1 MRPSRCNWGPL
12 ELEIAEWAIFCTR
25 KKGGAIRKRKG
36 GYHGVQGHQ
45 VFCGH
50 GHRTAR
56 RRSLELRVGSRCTI
70 ERCGPHARY
79 LAGTPTRSRTQPDSE
94 RGSARTRS
102 HSGFAS
108 VLEGTVRSQLNGGDV
123 IEYSAGQSGVES
135 SGTVHT
141 RTEHPSQ
148 TMPARHL
155 AVFIAPTGAQL
166 TTVDKERCQELDPI
180 HC

>member
-1 MRPSRCNWGPL
+1 MEC
-12 ELEIAEWAIFCTR
+12 
-25 KKGGAIRKRKG
+25 KAIRSSADTATVLLVVG
-36 GYHGVQGHQ
+36 LLSCGSVAGAPSSGVDHPPVTSQELPHDPG
-45 VFCGH
+45 
-50 GHRTAR
+50 
-56 RRSLELRVGSRCTI
+56 RSLTASVVALAPGATAASHR
-70 ERCGPHARY
+70 HA
-79 LAGTPTRSRTQPDSE
+79 GIV
-94 RGSARTRS
+94 
-102 HSGFAS
+102 FAY

-123 IEYSAGQSGVES
+123 IEYSAGQRGVES
-135 SGTVHT
+135 PGTVHT